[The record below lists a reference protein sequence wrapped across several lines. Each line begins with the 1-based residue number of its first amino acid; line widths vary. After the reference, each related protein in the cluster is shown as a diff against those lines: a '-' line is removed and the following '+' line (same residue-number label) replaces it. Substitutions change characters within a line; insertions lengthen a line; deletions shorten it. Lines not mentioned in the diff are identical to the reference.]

1 MYLQRLRSAPVN
13 LNDGF
18 SVVAPMSW
26 DVDET
31 VLVVKNRKYYLDNT
45 LFNKRQEDILL
56 GVQKWPSQSARE

>member
-31 VLVVKNRKYYLDNT
+31 VLVVKNRKVLP
-45 LFNKRQEDILL
+45 
-56 GVQKWPSQSARE
+56 G